1 MKLMENNEINSSK
14 GGDNRK
20 YEPIM
25 GLEIHIQSKTK
36 SKMFCSC
43 DAKYFGEPANTHT
56 CPVCLGLPGAMPVP
70 NKAAIDNCILL
81 SLALNCDINKY
92 SKFDRKNYFYPD
104 LPKGFQI
111 SQYDL
116 PFGKEGYVDITVDG
130 EKVKIGIT
138 RVHQEEDTGKSV
150 HANGETRLDFN
161 KSGMP
166 LIETVSE
173 PDLRSADQVRAF
185 AKKLKQIV
193 EYTGVS
199 DANME
204 KGQMRFEL
212 NISLRKVGEKGLPNY
227 KVEVKNIGSISVL
240 EKVVLSEIERQTE
253 ILENGDV
260 PVQETRGLVNMTG
273 LTTSQRKKESEA
285 DYRYFPEP
293 DIPPITHTDEQ
304 IEELRAKLPELPD
317 VKYDRYTKEYGI
329 GHEVADTLTLSREK
343 AEYFESMVKDIKD
356 NDLIVTVAKWYA
368 VEFSQYLNNAGS
380 SDDYTEEEV
389 NRVTG
394 KHIVDLA
401 TLVYDKKITGKT
413 AKKVLMDVIKSGDMP
428 SKVVRDKGL
437 EVVSDTGAIEKVVDM
452 VIANNAKIVEDIK
465 KNPNAIMALV
475 GQVMKEMKGQA
486 DAMVVKGLLEERVGG

>member
-1 MKLMENNEINSSK
+1 MRIMGNSAMKTEKRGHELNDS
-14 GGDNRK
+14 G
-20 YEPIM
+20 YEVIM

-43 DAKYFGEPANTHT
+43 DAAYFGHPANTHT

-70 NKAAIDNCILL
+70 NRAAIDNCVLL

-116 PFGKEGYVDITVDG
+116 PFGKDGYVDITVDG

-150 HANGETRLDFN
+150 HANGESRLDYN

-166 LIETVSE
+166 LIEAVSE

-193 EYTGVS
+193 EYTNVS

-204 KGQMRFEL
+204 MGQMRFEL
-212 NISLRKVGEKGLPNY
+212 NISLRKVGEEGLPNY

-253 ILENGDV
+253 ILENGEV
-260 PVQETRGLVNMTG
+260 PVQETRGLVDMSG

-304 IEELRAKLPELPD
+304 IEVLRAQLPELPD
-317 VKYDRYTKEYGI
+317 VKYDRYTQEYGI
-329 GHEVADTLTLSREK
+329 GHEVADTLTLTREK
-343 AEYFESMVKDIKD
+343 AEFFESMLEGISD
-356 NDLIVTVAKWYA
+356 NSVINEIAKWYTGGFA
-368 VEFSQYLNNAGS
+368 MYEN
-380 SDDYTEEEV
+380 DDEV
-389 NRVTG
+389 DSTKVTAA
-394 KHIVDLA
+394 HIVDLA
-401 TLVYDKKITGKT
+401 KLVAEKKITGKT
-413 AKKVLMDVIKSGDMP
+413 AKEVVVLVVETGDMP
-428 SKVVRDKGL
+428 TDIVKEKGW
-437 EVVSDTGAIEKVVDM
+437 EVVSDTGAIEKVVDD
-452 VIANNAKIVEDIK
+452 VIANNAKIVEDIQ
-465 KNPNAIMALV
+465 KNPNAVMALV

-486 DAMVVKGLLEERVGG
+486 DAQVVRSLLEERTK